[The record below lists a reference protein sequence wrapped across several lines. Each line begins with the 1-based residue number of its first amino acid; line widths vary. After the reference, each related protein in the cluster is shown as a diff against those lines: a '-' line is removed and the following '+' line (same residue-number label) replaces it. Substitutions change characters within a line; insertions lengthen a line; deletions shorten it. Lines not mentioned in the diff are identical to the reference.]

1 MIIEKIKLQG
11 FMSYIDEEVDFR
23 KYHTLLISGANGEG
37 KSALLEGV
45 PFCYWG
51 IGRGKSLSD
60 YVNDNC
66 STLRLEVT
74 FLMENLRYKKI
85 RQYGKAGKINELYI
99 DKTMKQLE
107 DAEWNLISD
116 DSKRKTDELL
126 SEILGLDY
134 NIFYNSIFFGQK
146 EESSFIDGEASERK
160 ELLCNLL
167 GIQVYEDAEEVTK
180 DFIKELDNKIQ
191 TKSFVLNEK
200 SKLAEQKITIQT
212 QFSSTTQK
220 LNDQTKQIKELTDHL
235 TTNRKKQ
242 ETIKI
247 NIAGQDKNKQQ
258 LSDIIQQQSKIKS
271 KKEQLQEDIKAKD
284 VELEETIEEGIDAV
298 ESLQTIIDLNNESK
312 LLEQKS
318 EYEKTLSEISSHKL
332 KMPDIKDKLTNQR
345 NAKEKLIQQ
354 QTEVNTKILSLKD
367 KKKKIEKSGAICPVI
382 DEPCNKLSEDNKKQ
396 TVEAIEKDIAV
407 YNKDLLA
414 IEKDLTST
422 KAKILELDG
431 NLESL
436 NKKIQR
442 ETSITTM
449 LATTNDNLKQRKE
462 AIDNLPKVKVK
473 YREKVDKFEAAKA
486 KLAEQMIE
494 IVNSTNELQVKK
506 EEIEKSL
513 STSFND
519 DLIKVQKQIKA
530 YENDLESLNEEKQS
544 LSVQLGEIKSKM
556 DGIEL
561 AEKDVKQMQEE
572 IDILSKDLRVY
583 TELSILFGKNGIQK
597 DIINDNVPVLEQKT
611 NEILSKFCKN
621 SQLQVRFDLDPVK
634 KSGELKKKGGLD
646 IVIFEK
652 GKQPRT
658 LNMYSGGETIRIVF
672 AILLSL
678 SYLLTKRAGKKSHT
692 LIIDERIAALD
703 QEGINEFIEII
714 KYLQDQYKKIIIVS
728 HITELKDAFS
738 EIMLVKKT
746 QDGSKISLLNNK

>member
-37 KSALLEGV
+37 KSALLESI

-74 FLMENLRYKKI
+74 FLMDNLRYKKV

-99 DKTMKQLE
+99 DKVMNKLE

-116 DSKRKTDELL
+116 DSKKKTDELL

-134 NIFYNSIFFGQK
+134 NVFYNSIFFGQK

-167 GIQVYEDAEEVTK
+167 GIQVYEDAEEIAK
-180 DFIKELDNKIQ
+180 SFIKDLDNKIQ
-191 TKSFVLNEK
+191 TKSFVLGEK
-200 SKLAEQKITIQT
+200 SKLAEQKATIES
-212 QFSSTTQK
+212 QFNTTTKK
-220 LNDQTKQIKELTDHL
+220 LTDQAKQIKELTEQL
-235 TTNRKKQ
+235 NASRKRQ
-242 ETIKI
+242 ESIKI

-258 LSDIIQQQSKIKS
+258 LADVIQQQNKIKE
-271 KKEQLQEDIKAKD
+271 KKKQLDDDIKAKD
-284 VELEETIEEGIDAV
+284 EELEEVIDEGISAV
-298 ESLQTIIDLNNESK
+298 ESLQVIVDLNNESK
-312 LLEQKS
+312 LLEQKV
-318 EYEKTLSEISSHKL
+318 EYEKVLNEISSYKL
-332 KMPDIKDKLTNQR
+332 KLPDIKEKLTNQR

-354 QTEVNTKILSLKD
+354 QTEINTKISSLKD
-367 KKKKIEKSGAICPVI
+367 KRKKIEKSGAICPVI
-382 DEPCNKLSEDNKKQ
+382 DEPCDKLSEDNKKQ
-396 TVEAIEKDIAV
+396 TIEIIEKDIAANV
-407 YNKDLLA
+407 KDLLA
-414 IEKDLTST
+414 VEKDLNST
-422 KAKILELDG
+422 KSKILELDG
-431 NLESL
+431 QLEAL

-442 ETSITTM
+442 ETATTTL
-449 LATTNDNLKQRKE
+449 LATTNDSLKQRKE
-462 AIDNLPKVKVK
+462 AIDNLPKVKAK
-473 YREKVDKFEAAKA
+473 YRDKVDKLEAAKL
-486 KLAEQMIE
+486 KLTGQLTE
-494 IVNSTNELQVKK
+494 IVNSANELQVKRQ
-506 EEIEKSL
+506 EIEKTL
-513 STSFND
+513 SASFSD

-530 YENDLESLNEEKQS
+530 YEEDLENLNEDRQL
-544 LSVQLGEIKSKM
+544 LSVQLGDIKSKKQV
-556 DGIEL
+556 IEL
-561 AEKDVKQMQEE
+561 AESDVKQIQEE
-572 IDILSKDLRVY
+572 IDVLSEDLRVY

-597 DIINDNVPVLEQKT
+597 DIISDNVPVLEQKT
-611 NEILSKFCKN
+611 NEILSRFCKS

-652 GKQPRT
+652 GKQPRL

-678 SYLLTKRAGKKSHT
+678 SYLLTKRAGKKSYT
-692 LIIDERIAALD
+692 LVIDERIAALD
-703 QEGINEFIEII
+703 QEGINQFIEIV
-714 KYLQDQYKKIIIVS
+714 KYIQNQYKKIFIVS
-728 HITELKDAFS
+728 HITELKESFDDVL
-738 EIMLVKKT
+738 LVNKT
-746 QDGSKISLLNNK
+746 DHGSKIKFL